1 MSATEERFYADDKA
15 IRGRAGI
22 FDRDRGNRLV
32 CFFFFDPSS
41 PEHAPRM
48 ARVCARALNLAVT
61 KSRQGSLT
69 DG

>member
-1 MSATEERFYADDKA
+1 MGDRFYADDKA

-22 FDRDRGNRLV
+22 FDRTNGNRLV
-32 CFFFFDPSS
+32 AFFLADPAS

-48 ARVCARALNLAVT
+48 ARVCARALNLAEIKPV
-61 KSRQGSLT
+61 QGSLT